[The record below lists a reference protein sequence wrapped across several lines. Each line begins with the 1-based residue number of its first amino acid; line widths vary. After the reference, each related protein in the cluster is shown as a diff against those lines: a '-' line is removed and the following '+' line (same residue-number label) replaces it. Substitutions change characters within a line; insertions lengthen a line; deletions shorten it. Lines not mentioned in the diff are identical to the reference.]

1 MALLRNKY
9 FRFSLIG
16 SLVFL
21 LLPVVTFA
29 VEDPDVAQLYTYL
42 GGFYNRLLLPIG
54 TVLAG
59 LVIMFG
65 GISYAMSAGEPSKV
79 QKAKEYIFGAI
90 SGEILLIG
98 AALIV
103 KTILQ

>member
-1 MALLRNKY
+1 MALLRNNK
-9 FRFSLIG
+9 FRFSLLG
-16 SLVFL
+16 SLGLL
-21 LLPVVTFA
+21 LLPVVAFA
-29 VEDPDVAQLYTYL
+29 VEDPDVTQLYAYL

-90 SGEILLIG
+90 SGEVLLIG

>member
-1 MALLRNKY
+1 MASHKNKKV
-9 FRFSLIG
+9 FISFFG

-21 LLPVVTFA
+21 ALPVVAFA
-29 VEDPDVAQLYTYL
+29 VEDPDVTQLYTYL
-42 GGFYNRLLLPIG
+42 GNFYNRLLLPIG

-65 GISYAMSAGEPSKV
+65 GISYAMSAGEPGKV

-90 SGEILLIG
+90 SGEVLLIG